1 VKALSAFL
9 RPSLYMVAGALVGF
23 LLLAE
28 FARGR
33 TLLVLDTITGSDA
46 VRLYEA
52 LGWTRAGEIP
62 RYAAM
67 PDGTLAPTT
76 YFFKELA

>member
-1 VKALSAFL
+1 
-9 RPSLYMVAGALVGF
+9 VA
-23 LLLAE
+23 
-28 FARGR
+28 RRQGR
-33 TLLVLDTITGSDA
+33 TLLVLDMISGCDA
-46 VRLYEA
+46 AVMYER

-76 YFFKELA
+76 YYFKDIR